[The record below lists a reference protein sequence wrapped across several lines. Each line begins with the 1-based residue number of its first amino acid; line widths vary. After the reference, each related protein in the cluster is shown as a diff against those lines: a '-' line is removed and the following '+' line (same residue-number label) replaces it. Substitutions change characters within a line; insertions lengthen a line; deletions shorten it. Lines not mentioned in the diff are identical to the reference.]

1 MPFKKEKYT
10 CILYKTR
17 DMKKF
22 LILALAIMIPV
33 AMSAQA
39 QINTKKVKIEDFTEK
54 TTKVVLTGNIFF
66 DQSLKDEVQNRWRI
80 SPFEFCTLKEFE
92 ELKTDDSYYF
102 LMTVKGRFKKES
114 RPGLTML
121 SVMKGGAAAEK
132 GISKMLDVV
141 TVPVMATDD
150 PSGREFVFLP
160 ALLDIIQEHI
170 LRSMETDVAG
180 YSGLSSFNMN
190 MNEADRKDIIIAAD
204 DLAPGMS
211 EEELE
216 SFEADGIYVTDT
228 DIADEMVMEHTP
240 NAVVSFTVYPSD
252 RSRGSFCYKM
262 LIDAQTH
269 KLYYFRRHKLSKR
282 AGAGFLPED
291 LYRIAG
297 R

>member
-1 MPFKKEKYT
+1 
-10 CILYKTR
+10 
-17 DMKKF
+17 MKKF

-33 AMSAQA
+33 TMSAQA

-92 ELKTDDSYYF
+92 ELKTYDSYYF

-228 DIADEMVMEHTP
+228 DIADEMMMEHTP

-252 RSRGSFCYKM
+252 RGRGSFCYKM

>member
-1 MPFKKEKYT
+1 
-10 CILYKTR
+10 
-17 DMKKF
+17 MKKF
-22 LILALAIMIPV
+22 LILALAIIIPV
-33 AMSAQA
+33 TMSAQA

-228 DIADEMVMEHTP
+228 DIADEMMMEHTP
-240 NAVVSFTVYPSD
+240 NAVVSFTVYPSN
-252 RSRGSFCYKM
+252 RGRGSFCYKM

>member
-1 MPFKKEKYT
+1 
-10 CILYKTR
+10 
-17 DMKKF
+17 MKKF
-22 LILALAIMIPV
+22 LILALSIMIPV
-33 AMSAQA
+33 TMSAQA

-228 DIADEMVMEHTP
+228 DIADEMMMEHTP

-252 RSRGSFCYKM
+252 RGRGSFCYKM

>member
-190 MNEADRKDIIIAAD
+190 INEADRKDIIIAAD
-204 DLAPGMS
+204 DLASDMS

-228 DIADEMVMEHTP
+228 DIADEMMMEHTP
-240 NAVVSFTVYPSD
+240 NAVVSFTVYPSN
-252 RSRGSFCYKM
+252 RGRGSFCYKM

-269 KLYYFRRHKLSKR
+269 KLYYFRRHKISKR

>member
-1 MPFKKEKYT
+1 
-10 CILYKTR
+10 
-17 DMKKF
+17 MKKF
-22 LILALAIMIPV
+22 LILALAIIIPV
-33 AMSAQA
+33 TMSAQA

-190 MNEADRKDIIIAAD
+190 EADRKDIIIAAD

-228 DIADEMVMEHTP
+228 DIADEMMMEHTP

-252 RSRGSFCYKM
+252 RGRGSFCYKM

>member
-1 MPFKKEKYT
+1 
-10 CILYKTR
+10 
-17 DMKKF
+17 MKKF
-22 LILALAIMIPV
+22 LILALAIIIPV
-33 AMSAQA
+33 TMSAQA

-92 ELKTDDSYYF
+92 DLKTDDSYYF

-228 DIADEMVMEHTP
+228 DIADEMMMEHTP

-252 RSRGSFCYKM
+252 RGRGSFCYKM

>member
-1 MPFKKEKYT
+1 
-10 CILYKTR
+10 
-17 DMKKF
+17 
-22 LILALAIMIPV
+22 
-33 AMSAQA
+33 MSAQA

-228 DIADEMVMEHTP
+228 DIADEMMMEHTP

-252 RSRGSFCYKM
+252 RGRGSFCYKM

>member
-1 MPFKKEKYT
+1 
-10 CILYKTR
+10 
-17 DMKKF
+17 MKKF
-22 LILALAIMIPV
+22 LILALAIIIPV
-33 AMSAQA
+33 TMSAQA

-102 LMTVKGRFKKES
+102 LITVKGRFKKES

-228 DIADEMVMEHTP
+228 DIADEMMMEHTP

-252 RSRGSFCYKM
+252 RGRGSFCYKM

>member
-1 MPFKKEKYT
+1 
-10 CILYKTR
+10 
-17 DMKKF
+17 MKKF
-22 LILALAIMIPV
+22 LILALAIIIPV
-33 AMSAQA
+33 TMSAQA

-228 DIADEMVMEHTP
+228 DIADEMMMEHTP

-252 RSRGSFCYKM
+252 RGRGSFCYKM

>member
-1 MPFKKEKYT
+1 
-10 CILYKTR
+10 
-17 DMKKF
+17 MKKF

-33 AMSAQA
+33 TMSAQA

-92 ELKTDDSYYF
+92 DLKTDDSYYF

-228 DIADEMVMEHTP
+228 DIADEMMMEHTP

-252 RSRGSFCYKM
+252 RGRGSFCYKM

>member
-1 MPFKKEKYT
+1 
-10 CILYKTR
+10 
-17 DMKKF
+17 
-22 LILALAIMIPV
+22 MIPV
-33 AMSAQA
+33 TMSAQA

-114 RPGLTML
+114 RPELTML

-228 DIADEMVMEHTP
+228 DIADEMMMEHTP

-252 RSRGSFCYKM
+252 RGRGSFCYKM

>member
-1 MPFKKEKYT
+1 
-10 CILYKTR
+10 
-17 DMKKF
+17 MKKF
-22 LILALAIMIPV
+22 LILALAIIIPV
-33 AMSAQA
+33 TMSAQA

-80 SPFEFCTLKEFE
+80 SPFEFCTMKEFE

-228 DIADEMVMEHTP
+228 DIADEMMMEHTP

-252 RSRGSFCYKM
+252 RGRGSFCYKM

>member
-1 MPFKKEKYT
+1 
-10 CILYKTR
+10 
-17 DMKKF
+17 MKKF
-22 LILALAIMIPV
+22 LILALAIIIPV
-33 AMSAQA
+33 TMSAQA

-92 ELKTDDSYYF
+92 KLKTDDSYYF
-102 LMTVKGRFKKES
+102 LMTVKGQFRKET

-141 TVPVMATDD
+141 TVPVMSTDD

-180 YSGLSSFNMN
+180 YSGLSNFNMN

-228 DIADEMVMEHTP
+228 DIADEMMMEHTP

-252 RSRGSFCYKM
+252 RGRGSFCYKM

>member
-1 MPFKKEKYT
+1 
-10 CILYKTR
+10 
-17 DMKKF
+17 MKKF
-22 LILALAIMIPV
+22 LILALAIIIPV
-33 AMSAQA
+33 TMSAQA

-190 MNEADRKDIIIAAD
+190 MNEADRKDIIIAAN

-228 DIADEMVMEHTP
+228 DIADEMMMEHTP

-252 RSRGSFCYKM
+252 RGRGSFCYKM

>member
-1 MPFKKEKYT
+1 
-10 CILYKTR
+10 
-17 DMKKF
+17 MKKF

-33 AMSAQA
+33 TMSAQA

-228 DIADEMVMEHTP
+228 DIADEMMMEHTP

-252 RSRGSFCYKM
+252 RGRGSFCYKM

>member
-1 MPFKKEKYT
+1 
-10 CILYKTR
+10 
-17 DMKKF
+17 MKK
-22 LILALAIMIPV
+22 IIVLAIAVLMPV
-33 AMSAQA
+33 IMSAQA
-39 QINTKKVKIEDFTEK
+39 QVNTKKVKIEDFTEK

-92 ELKTDDSYYF
+92 KLKTDDSYYF
-102 LMTVKGRFKKES
+102 LMTVKGQFRKET

-141 TVPVMATDD
+141 TVPVMSTDD

-180 YSGLSSFNMN
+180 YSGLSSSNMDIS
-190 MNEADRKDIIIAAD
+190 EAETKDIIMAEE
-204 DLAPGMS
+204 DLADGIS

-216 SFEADGIYVTDT
+216 SLEADGIYVADTDT
-228 DIADEMVMEHTP
+228 VDEMMMSHTP
-240 NAVVSFTVYPSD
+240 NAVLSYTVYPAD
-252 RSRGSFCYKM
+252 KAAGSFCYKM

-269 KLYYFRRHKLSKR
+269 KLYYFRKHRLSKKF
-282 AGAGFLPED
+282 GAGFLPED
-291 LYRIAG
+291 LYRIAE

>member
-1 MPFKKEKYT
+1 
-10 CILYKTR
+10 
-17 DMKKF
+17 MKKF

-33 AMSAQA
+33 TMSAQA

-121 SVMKGGAAAEK
+121 SVVKGGAAAEK

-228 DIADEMVMEHTP
+228 DIADEMMMEHTP

-252 RSRGSFCYKM
+252 RGRGSFCYKM